1 MSRSVGLIPGFRRD
15 DRSEAVLRD
24 IEDLTRQPALTAAD
38 IANQMETAHGI
49 RVLPKD
55 VSNQQ
60 QKMKEAM
67 FEGRTAFQ
75 QFLRELEAD
84 PSISKSIGRQDDNP
98 AAKID
103 RIFWTYHRNIDL
115 WKANWVVVSI
125 DNTYKVNR
133 YNMPL
138 C

>member
-24 IEDLTRQPALTAAD
+24 IEDLTCQPALTAAD
-38 IANQMETAHGI
+38 IANQTETAHGI

-75 QFLRELEAD
+75 QFPRKLEAD
-84 PSISKSIGRQDDNP
+84 PRKH
-98 AAKID
+98 
-103 RIFWTYHRNIDL
+103 WT
-115 WKANWVVVSI
+115 AG
-125 DNTYKVNR
+125 
-133 YNMPL
+133 
-138 C
+138 